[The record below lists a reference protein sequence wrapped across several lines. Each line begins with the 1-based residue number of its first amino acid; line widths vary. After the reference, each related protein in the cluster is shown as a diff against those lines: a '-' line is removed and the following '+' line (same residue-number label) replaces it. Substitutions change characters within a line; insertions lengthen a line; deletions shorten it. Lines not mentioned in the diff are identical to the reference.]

1 MALIFGLYRP
11 SSGPIALRNVLK
23 CSTWHTFF
31 TIRFWHFSSA
41 AFIEKNAERV
51 PMLVRDNKW
60 CRIVYALQ
68 TTRDVHR
75 GNNSDGVPLPLA
87 EMSPGHSSILVASQ
101 SHRHRTYCYGECHLW
116 QSHRQLD
123 TLLDNDICTTRTY
136 CHIGDV
142 IRECDMIGVARFIDA
157 SIYCD
162 TFPAIRIAIFF
173 L

>member
-1 MALIFGLYRP
+1 MLDKNRHLKSVEKLDQQNSTKNRKPETYYLYYNSPYVHCLSLSVALIFGLYRP

-75 GNNSDGVPLPLA
+75 GNNSDDVPLPLA

-101 SHRHRTYCYGECHLW
+101 SHRHRTYCYGECHLRY
-116 QSHRQLD
+116 S
-123 TLLDNDICTTRTY
+123 
-136 CHIGDV
+136 
-142 IRECDMIGVARFIDA
+142 ID
-157 SIYCD
+157 SW
-162 TFPAIRIAIFF
+162 THF
-173 L
+173 LIKI